1 VSKANKEHLNTLQQA
16 DIFYDLT
23 EPQVEMV
30 ATLCSTVTL
39 KKGDI
44 IFEENSSGDELYVIA
59 DGAVDIMLNPNLVQS
74 ATEQPSQSLTVATL
88 RRGQTFGEVALVD
101 KGLRT
106 ASAHCASRQAHL
118 LVIPR
123 DRLIKLCNDHPAL
136 GYRLMRNIAAD
147 LAFKIRG
154 TDLTIRE
161 QLFWQPRAK

>member
-1 VSKANKEHLNTLQQA
+1 MSKANKEHINTLQQA

-39 KKGDI
+39 KKGEV

-59 DGAVDIMLNPNLVQS
+59 DGTVDIMLNPDLIQS
-74 ATEQPSQSLTVATL
+74 TTTQSSQPLTVATL

-106 ASAHCASRQAHL
+106 ASAHCASRRAHL

-123 DRLIKLCNDHPAL
+123 DRLIDL
-136 GYRLMRNIAAD
+136 G
-147 LAFKIRG
+147 
-154 TDLTIRE
+154 
-161 QLFWQPRAK
+161 

>member
-1 VSKANKEHLNTLQQA
+1 MTKPTEYVNVIRQA

-23 EPQVEMV
+23 GPQLDMI
-30 ATLCSTVTL
+30 ASLCSEITL
-39 KKGDI
+39 KKWEV
-44 IFEENSSGDELYVIA
+44 IFEESSSGDELYIIA
-59 DGAVDIMLNPNLVQS
+59 NGTVDIQLSPSLIQS
-74 ATEQPSQSLTVATL
+74 TTGQSSQPLTVATL

-106 ASAHCASRQAHL
+106 ASAHCTSKQAHL

-123 DRLIKLCNDHPAL
+123 DRLINLCNDHPDL

-161 QLFWQPRAK
+161 QLFWQPRAR

>member
-1 VSKANKEHLNTLQQA
+1 MSKANKEHINTLQQA

-39 KKGDI
+39 KKGEV

-59 DGAVDIMLNPNLVQS
+59 DGTVDIMLNPDLIQS
-74 ATEQPSQSLTVATL
+74 TTTQSSQPLTVATL

-106 ASAHCASRQAHL
+106 ASAHCASRRAHL

-123 DRLIKLCNDHPAL
+123 DRLIKLCDDHPDL
-136 GYRLMRNIAAD
+136 GYCLMRNIAAD